1 MTEREQ
7 KLAALKALIESTDK
21 EFGIDRTYTIE
32 HFRVTSSF

>member
-21 EFGIDRTYTIE
+21 EFGIDRTYSGVII
-32 HFRVTSSF
+32 